1 MNRTIA
7 TLIASTALVA
17 CSSDPQAMADASAV
31 DAGQSYAQATSYPQA
46 FTEDLA
52 AQIQDEVDSNLD
64 SAPAAPQAYDAPAP
78 APYSAPRVEQVR
90 ASTCDI
96 IVRRTP
102 NGVLLKA
109 VANLSRPTA
118 GDYSFVIT
126 KSGGGGSS
134 DINQGGELE
143 RYAGRH
149 ELGSSEV
156 SMGRGASY
164 RATLKLISP
173 SGREICRRTVR
184 S

>member
-1 MNRTIA
+1 MTRTIA
-7 TLIASTALVA
+7 TLIALTALSA
-17 CSSDPQAMADASAV
+17 CSSDPQYTADASTYSV
-31 DAGQSYAQATSYPQA
+31 AQATSLPQPYVPVQELDAVPLAPEA
-46 FTEDLA
+46 FA
-52 AQIQDEVDSNLD
+52 PEV
-64 SAPAAPQAYDAPAP
+64 YEAPAP
-78 APYSAPRVEQVR
+78 RAEAIR

-134 DINQGGELE
+134 DVNQGGELE

>member
-1 MNRTIA
+1 MTRTIA
-7 TLIASTALVA
+7 TLIALTALSA
-17 CSSDPQAMADASAV
+17 CSSDPESYAEPSAV
-31 DAGQSYAQATSYPQA
+31 TVAQATS
-46 FTEDLA
+46 F
-52 AQIQDEVDSNLD
+52 
-64 SAPAAPQAYDAPAP
+64 PQAYEPAQELDGAPLAPEAFAPEVYEAPAP
-78 APYSAPRVEQVR
+78 APRVEAIR

-143 RYAGRH
+143 SYAGRH

-156 SMGRGASY
+156 SLGRGASY

-173 SGREICRRTVR
+173 SGREICRRVVR

>member
-1 MNRTIA
+1 MTRTIA
-7 TLIASTALVA
+7 TLIALTALSA
-17 CSSDPQAMADASAV
+17 CSSDPQ
-31 DAGQSYAQATSYPQA
+31 SYAEASNEAYTTSYPQA
-46 FTEDLA
+46 FTENLA
-52 AQIQDEVDSNLD
+52 AQIQDDVDANLD
-64 SAPAAPQAYDAPAP
+64 SAPVAPQAYNAPQAYDAPAP
-78 APYSAPRVEQVR
+78 APRVETIR

-96 IVRRTP
+96 IVKRTP

-109 VANLSRPTA
+109 VANLSRPTE
-118 GDYSFVIT
+118 GDYSFTIT

-143 RYAGRH
+143 SYAGHH

-156 SMGRGASY
+156 SMGRGASF